1 MRDAVE
7 LSREE
12 KVRLPISSGQDHN
25 PQRSSMIEGVMCPE
39 RVLHFSFFS
48 TAPTILKFQL
58 EEGIYTSLS
67 LSSSLSLILIRSKG
81 TKNLVGLKQE
91 ACRARSQ
98 L

>member
-1 MRDAVE
+1 VRDAVE

-67 LSSSLSLILIRSKG
+67 LILIRSKG